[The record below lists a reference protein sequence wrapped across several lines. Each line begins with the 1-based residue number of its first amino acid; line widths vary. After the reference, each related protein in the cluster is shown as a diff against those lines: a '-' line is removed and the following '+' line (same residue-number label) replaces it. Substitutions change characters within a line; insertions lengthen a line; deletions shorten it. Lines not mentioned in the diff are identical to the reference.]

1 MKTLDQVEPRTPLN
15 ATTTPG
21 NSGNEFI
28 ITQPGSYYL
37 TGNVT
42 TAKEN
47 GISIRAS
54 DVTLDLNGFEIRS
67 TVRFTSENG
76 VEINAARCTVKNG
89 RISGWGYGVRNEPAE
104 GREGTTLL
112 QLTLSDNQIGV
123 LIFTP
128 AARIDG
134 CTALNNFGN
143 GITAGAS
150 ALVRNCV
157 SRGNSSGISVGVG
170 SNVTHC
176 TATENRVDGINGGS
190 DVTIESCTTSGN
202 RRGGIRVGP
211 RSAVR
216 NSTANRNGDPTGL
229 RGPGIAGDIR
239 ALISGCTADENRH
252 EGIVAQGDSVILNNR
267 ASFNGR
273 GGAEAAAAGILI
285 TGSGSRVEGNHV
297 RDTTGVGIK
306 AGLGDVIIRN
316 TAGNN
321 SVANYDPASGNNFGP
336 LQNPSTATN
345 PMANVQF

>member
-1 MKTLDQVEPRTPLN
+1 MKTLDQVEPRTPVN
-15 ATTTPG
+15 ATNTPG
-21 NSGNEFI
+21 SALTEFI

-37 TGNVT
+37 TANVT

-47 GISIRAS
+47 AISIRAS

-67 TVRFTSENG
+67 SVRFTSESG
-76 VEINAARCTVKNG
+76 VELNGARCTVKNG
-89 RISGWGYGVRNEPAE
+89 RISGWGYGVRHEPGE
-104 GREGTTLL
+104 GREATTLL
-112 QLTLSDNQIGV
+112 ELTFSDNQTGV

-134 CTALNNFGN
+134 CTAVNNSGN
-143 GITAGAS
+143 GISVGAS

-157 SRGNSSGISVGVG
+157 ARGNSTGISVGVG

-176 TATENRVDGINGGS
+176 TATGNRVDGIGADS
-190 DVTIESCTTSGN
+190 DATIESCTTSGN

-211 RSAVR
+211 RSVVR

-229 RGPGIAGDIR
+229 RGPGIAADIR
-239 ALISGCTADENRH
+239 ALITGCTADENRH
-252 EGIVAQGDSVILNNR
+252 EGIVAQGDSVIVNNR

-273 GGAEAAAAGILI
+273 GGVEADAAGIRV

-306 AGLGDVIIRN
+306 AGGGDVIIRN

-321 SVANYDPASGNNFGP
+321 SVANFEPASGNNFGP
-336 LQNPSTATN
+336 LQNAATATS
-345 PMANVQF
+345 PTANHQY